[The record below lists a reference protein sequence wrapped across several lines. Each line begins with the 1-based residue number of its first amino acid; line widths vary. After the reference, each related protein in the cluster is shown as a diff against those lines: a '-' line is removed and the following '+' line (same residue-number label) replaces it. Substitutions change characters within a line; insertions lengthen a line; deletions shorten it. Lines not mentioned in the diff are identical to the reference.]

1 MRTKA
6 KASALFLLACVA
18 PSLPAGEE
26 PGLRPAW
33 LDRVQTYSMLPVTP
47 ATAAQMHVSVNGA
60 WAGIDSDHPIL
71 PTTPSVRRK
80 YGADVNAFVTDCRRA
95 GLVVCGVVNGIEGMK
110 GLRKRFPNLDEM
122 ACRNADGKPASNAEW
137 PLMCTNNPDWIAA
150 EVELGKAAID
160 AGAELLLVDTPMG
173 SAFLSSGFLKAGFC
187 RHCLTNFER
196 HLARTYTARELRDRL
211 GVERFDANAVTA
223 RLRPFQDFARKK
235 QPFENDSPD
244 DRLFREFILCQER
257 ASFDTRKLLIDRLRA
272 YARGKKQP
280 VAFCTNAA
288 DLGTMN
294 AFGHWVRGIM
304 FADLVDFFAYE
315 QEVLPTGLPPDRLL
329 PLPRGKWAAYHKLA
343 YAIHGRR
350 SPAVLHAGTMG
361 KFLVD
366 VMIKQK
372 NPTSAW
378 FGALAAEAYAANGAF
393 ILFHVEAPL
402 GSTVGLQK
410 FWARGIEVN
419 GFVRAHP
426 DLYEGGLRSG
436 SPLAVLFLFNERGRT
451 VPSVCPSYLGFAQ
464 ALVEGN
470 YPFDTVFGG
479 DGRYVRDRL
488 QLESLKRYAALI
500 VPSPI
505 DPTDN
510 QKRVLQQFVR
520 EGGTL
525 VAQELKGLGIDVEL
539 RPDRRSYLGGTAA
552 YGKGRVYQLAGK
564 PTPTWTDDVGANYF
578 KTYEPGLREQ
588 VHDLARALGATA
600 VVDASRHGQ
609 VSAFPVVQPE
619 QRRVVVH
626 LVNYDIDLAADA
638 VREEESVTVRLPRSV
653 LPRGR
658 LRAEVSAPGATK
670 PQPLPIVTSADA
682 VSCTIPKL
690 GSAASLVVR
699 AD

>member
-1 MRTKA
+1 
-6 KASALFLLACVA
+6 
-18 PSLPAGEE
+18 
-26 PGLRPAW
+26 
-33 LDRVQTYSMLPVTP
+33 MLPVTP
-47 ATAAQMHVSVNGA
+47 ATAATMHVSVNGA

-71 PTTPSVRRK
+71 PMMPSVRKK
-80 YGADVNAFVTDCRRA
+80 YGTDVKTFVADCRRA
-95 GLVVCGVVNGIEGMK
+95 GLIVCGVVNGIEGMK

-122 ACRNADGKPASNAEW
+122 ACRNADGKLASNAEW
-137 PLMCTNNPDWIAA
+137 PLMCANNPDWIAA

-160 AGAELLLVDTPMG
+160 AGAALILVDTPMS
-173 SAFLSSGFLKAGFC
+173 SAFLSGGFLKAGFC
-187 RHCLTNFER
+187 GHCLANFER
-196 HLARTYTARELRDRL
+196 HLARKYTAEQLRDRL
-211 GVERFDANAVTA
+211 AVERFDAKAVIA
-223 RLRPFQDFARKK
+223 RLRPFQDFSRKK
-235 QPFENDSPD
+235 QPFLDDTPD
-244 DRLFREFILCQER
+244 DLLFREFIFCQEQ
-257 ASFDTRKLLIDRLRA
+257 ASFDTRKLLIERLRG
-272 YARGKKQP
+272 YAREKKQP

-294 AFGHWVRGIM
+294 AFGHWIRGIM

-315 QEVLPTGLPPDRLL
+315 QEVLPTGLPPERML

-361 KFLVD
+361 KFLMD

-372 NPTSAW
+372 PPTTAW

-402 GSTVGLQK
+402 GSTAGLQK
-410 FWARGIEVN
+410 FWAKGIEVN
-419 GFVRAHP
+419 GFVRSHP
-426 DLYEGGLRSG
+426 DLYEGELRSG
-436 SPLAVLFLFNERGRT
+436 SKLAVVFLLNERGRT
-451 VPSVCPSYLGFAQ
+451 IPAVCPSYLGFAQ

-488 QLESLKRYAALI
+488 QLASLQRYAALI

-510 QKRVLQQFVR
+510 QKRMLQQFVR
-520 EGGTL
+520 EGGIL
-525 VAQELKGLGIDVEL
+525 VTQELKRLGIEVEL
-539 RPDRRSYLGGTAA
+539 RPEPRSYLAGTAA

-578 KTYEPGLREQ
+578 KTYNPALREQ
-588 VHDLARALGATA
+588 VHDLARALGANA
-600 VVDASRHGQ
+600 VVDASRHGPL
-609 VSAFPVVQPE
+609 SAFPVVQPE
-619 QRRVVVH
+619 HRRVVVH
-626 LVNYDIDLAADA
+626 LVNYDLDLPRDA
-638 VREEESVTVRLPRSV
+638 VREKESVTVKLPKSI
-653 LPRGR
+653 LPRGS
-658 LRAEVSAPGATK
+658 LRAEVLAPAAPK
-670 PQPLPIVTSADA
+670 SQRLELMSSADA

-690 GSAASLVVR
+690 GSAASLVIQ

>member
-1 MRTKA
+1 
-6 KASALFLLACVA
+6 
-18 PSLPAGEE
+18 
-26 PGLRPAW
+26 
-33 LDRVQTYSMLPVTP
+33 MLPVTP
-47 ATAAQMHVSVNGA
+47 ATAAKMNVSVNGA

-80 YGADVNAFVTDCRRA
+80 YGSDINAFVKDCRQA

-122 ACRNADGKPASNAEW
+122 ACRNADGKVAANAEW

-150 EVELGKAAID
+150 EVELGKAALD

-187 RHCLTNFER
+187 RHCLANFES
-196 HLARTYTARELRDRL
+196 HLARKYTAEERRARL
-211 GVERFDANAVTA
+211 GLERFDAKAVIA
-223 RLRPFQDFARKK
+223 RLRPFQDFGRKK
-235 QPFENDSPD
+235 QPFVNATPD
-244 DRLFREFILCQER
+244 DLLFREFILCQER
-257 ASFDTRKLLIDRLRA
+257 ASFETRKLLIERLRG
-272 YARGKKQP
+272 YARVKKQP

-294 AFGHWVRGIM
+294 AFGHWVRGLM

-315 QEVLPTGLPPDRLL
+315 QEVMPAGLPPDRLL

-343 YAIHGRR
+343 YAVHGRR

-361 KFLVD
+361 KFLLD

-372 NPTSAW
+372 TPTTAW

-402 GSTVGLQK
+402 GSTAGLQK
-410 FWARGIEVN
+410 FWARAIEVN
-419 GFVRAHP
+419 GFVRGHP
-426 DLYEGGLRSG
+426 DLYEGNLRSG
-436 SPLAVLFLFNERGRT
+436 SPLAVVFLFNERGRT
-451 VPSVCPSYLGFAQ
+451 IPSVCPSYFGFAQ

-479 DGRYVRDRL
+479 DGRYVQDRL
-488 QLESLKRYAALI
+488 QLEALKRYTALI

-525 VAQELKGLGIDVEL
+525 VAQELQRLGIDVEL
-539 RPDRRSYLGGTAA
+539 RPDRRPYLAGTAA
-552 YGKGRVYQLAGK
+552 FGKGRVYQLAGK
-564 PTPTWTDDVGANYF
+564 VTPTWTDDVGANYF
-578 KTYEPGLREQ
+578 KSYTPALREQ
-588 VHDLARALGATA
+588 VQDLARALGATA
-600 VVDASRHGQ
+600 VVDASRHGP
-609 VSAFPVVQPE
+609 VCAFPLVQPE

-626 LVNYDIDLAADA
+626 LVNEDIDLANDA
-638 VREEESVTVRLPRSV
+638 VREKRSVTVRLPRSL
-653 LPRGR
+653 LPRGNV
-658 LRAEVSAPGATK
+658 RAEVFAPGETK
-670 PQPLPIVTSADA
+670 PQRLEVVTSAGA

-690 GSAASLVVR
+690 TTAASLVIR
-699 AD
+699 AE